1 MASNACI
8 QLVVKADERM
18 ELNVTNPCLEGVLE
32 AVHDFSQFKTVTV
45 NKEDTYCIGIRNCT
59 GLDGSYGIES
69 DAGIREL
76 VEEHHRV
83 MEAERLD
90 EALFCD
96 LVHVCLCRG
105 EGESDREKTE
115 EESGENETEQKSDS
129 EKTEQ
134 KSDSDETEQ
143 KSGEKKEEKE
153 TEQKSGEKKE
163 EKETEQKS
171 GEGKREE
178 KREEKETS
186 QKKDNHINTPSQQG
200 SVMWLELHTIS
211 PFIRLYPSIPF
222 KRDTK
227 RCSLFG
233 NTFDAVEEK
242 RGMLFSVL
250 RFENESASMN
260 GKRILVCV
268 DRKEERPVWK
278 HWIEELN
285 ERRVQSIPLLSPTK
299 DPEYPLPSSNQITI
313 TPLPAHPSITLQYYN
328 QPYRRI
334 KERVIVVRLTDCS
347 PFTIPIDSAR
357 TRAVRVRHKEEQA
370 MVLVETSVERGR
382 KVVTLSAPLQVI
394 NHTSSALH
402 CGFML
407 NDGEES
413 EELLPPQEALWAGL
427 RVMREG
433 SVFVAGVERKVIP
446 LQYVR
451 EKLGSGLLNIGTAA
465 QPFYVMVHEEV
476 ASVPVMHQPSQQV
489 LCYKLF
495 FSDVLSITNLLPEA
509 VEYRIINAE
518 GRVFACCALKSGEK
532 RTVSSLKFRR
542 EEGLRIS
549 VRVVRSDFEFS
560 DYEHSIFVTVR
571 WRSHS

>member
-1 MASNACI
+1 MQRLTAGTEGKPLASNACI

-45 NKEDTYCIGIRNCT
+45 NKQDTYCIGIRNCT

-96 LVHVCLCRG
+96 LVHVYVCEG
-105 EGESDREKTE
+105 EEESDREKTE
-115 EESGENETEQKSDS
+115 EESGENETEQKR
-129 EKTEQ
+129 
-134 KSDSDETEQ
+134 
-143 KSGEKKEEKE
+143 GEKR
-153 TEQKSGEKKE
+153 
-163 EKETEQKS
+163 

-186 QKKDNHINTPSQQG
+186 QKDNHIDTPSQQG

-260 GKRILVCV
+260 GKRVLVCV
-268 DRKEERPVWK
+268 DREEERPVWK

-299 DPEYPLPSSNQITI
+299 DSEYPLPSSNQIAI

-413 EELLPPQEALWAGL
+413 DELLPPQEALWAGL

-433 SVFVAGVERKVIP
+433 SVLVEGVERKVIP

-476 ASVPVMHQPSQQV
+476 VSVPVMHQPSQQV

-560 DYEHSIFVTVR
+560 DYEHSIFVAVL

>member
-1 MASNACI
+1 MQRLTAGTEGKPLASNACI

-96 LVHVCLCRG
+96 LVHVYVCEGEEESDREESEQKRG
-105 EGESDREKTE
+105 EGETE
-115 EESGENETEQKSDS
+115 EESGENETEQKR
-129 EKTEQ
+129 
-134 KSDSDETEQ
+134 
-143 KSGEKKEEKE
+143 
-153 TEQKSGEKKE
+153 GEKKE

-178 KREEKETS
+178 KREEKETT
-186 QKKDNHINTPSQQG
+186 QKDNHIDTPSQQG

-260 GKRILVCV
+260 GKRVLVCV
-268 DRKEERPVWK
+268 DREEERPVWK

-299 DPEYPLPSSNQITI
+299 DSEYPLPSSNQIAI

-357 TRAVRVRHKEEQA
+357 TRAVRVRHKGEQA

-433 SVFVAGVERKVIP
+433 SVLVEGVERKVIP

-476 ASVPVMHQPSQQV
+476 VSVPVMHQPSQQV

-560 DYEHSIFVTVR
+560 DYEHSIFVAVL

>member
-32 AVHDFSQFKTVTV
+32 AVHDFSQFNTVTV

-105 EGESDREKTE
+105 EGESDREESEQKRGEGETE
-115 EESGENETEQKSDS
+115 EESGENETEQKR
-129 EKTEQ
+129 
-134 KSDSDETEQ
+134 
-143 KSGEKKEEKE
+143 GEKR
-153 TEQKSGEKKE
+153 
-163 EKETEQKS
+163 

-299 DPEYPLPSSNQITI
+299 DPEHPLPSSNQITI

-413 EELLPPQEALWAGL
+413 DELLPPQEALWAGL

-433 SVFVAGVERKVIP
+433 SVLVEGVERKVIP

-476 ASVPVMHQPSQQV
+476 VSVPVMHQPSQQV

>member
-1 MASNACI
+1 MQRLTAGTEGKPLASNACI

-90 EALFCD
+90 EAFFCD
-96 LVHVCLCRG
+96 LVHVYVCEG
-105 EGESDREKTE
+105 EEESDREKTE

-129 EKTEQ
+129 EK
-134 KSDSDETEQ
+134 
-143 KSGEKKEEKE
+143 

-186 QKKDNHINTPSQQG
+186 QKKDNHIDTPSQQG
-200 SVMWLELHTIS
+200 SVMWLELHTIF

-260 GKRILVCV
+260 GKRVLVCV
-268 DRKEERPVWK
+268 DREEERPVWK

-299 DPEYPLPSSNQITI
+299 DSEYPLPSSNQIAI

-357 TRAVRVRHKEEQA
+357 TRAVRVRHKGEQA

-394 NHTSSALH
+394 NHTSSALR

-413 EELLPPQEALWAGL
+413 DELLPPQEALWAGL

-433 SVFVAGVERKVIP
+433 SVLVEGVERKVIP

-476 ASVPVMHQPSQQV
+476 VSVPVMHQPSQQV

-560 DYEHSIFVTVR
+560 DYEHSIFVAVL

>member
-1 MASNACI
+1 MQRLTAGTEGKPLASNACI

-18 ELNVTNPCLEGVLE
+18 ELNVTNPCLEGVLA

-96 LVHVCLCRG
+96 LVHVYVCEG
-105 EGESDREKTE
+105 EEESDRE
-115 EESGENETEQKSDS
+115 ESEQKRGEGETEQKSDS
-129 EKTEQ
+129 EK
-134 KSDSDETEQ
+134 
-143 KSGEKKEEKE
+143 

-178 KREEKETS
+178 KREEKETT
-186 QKKDNHINTPSQQG
+186 QKDNHIDTPSQQG

-433 SVFVAGVERKVIP
+433 SVLVEGVERKVIP

-476 ASVPVMHQPSQQV
+476 VSVPVMHQPSQQV

>member
-1 MASNACI
+1 MQRLTAGTEGKPLASNACI

-96 LVHVCLCRG
+96 LVHVYVCEG
-105 EGESDREKTE
+105 EEESDRE
-115 EESGENETEQKSDS
+115 ESEQKR
-129 EKTEQ
+129 
-134 KSDSDETEQ
+134 
-143 KSGEKKEEKE
+143 GEGE

-476 ASVPVMHQPSQQV
+476 VSVPVMHQPSQQV

>member
-1 MASNACI
+1 MQRLTAGTEGKPLASNACI

-18 ELNVTNPCLEGVLE
+18 ELNVTNPCLEGVLA

-96 LVHVCLCRG
+96 LVHVYVCEG
-105 EGESDREKTE
+105 EEESDRE
-115 EESGENETEQKSDS
+115 ESEQKRGEGETEQKSDS
-129 EKTEQ
+129 EK
-134 KSDSDETEQ
+134 
-143 KSGEKKEEKE
+143 

-178 KREEKETS
+178 KREEKETT
-186 QKKDNHINTPSQQG
+186 QKDNHIDTPSQQG

-382 KVVTLSAPLQVI
+382 KVVALSAPLQVI

-476 ASVPVMHQPSQQV
+476 VSVPVMHQPSQQV

>member
-1 MASNACI
+1 MQRLTAGTEGKPLASNACI

-105 EGESDREKTE
+105 EGESD
-115 EESGENETEQKSDS
+115 S
-129 EKTEQ
+129 EK
-134 KSDSDETEQ
+134 
-143 KSGEKKEEKE
+143 

-476 ASVPVMHQPSQQV
+476 VSVPVMHQPSQQV

>member
-1 MASNACI
+1 MQRLTAGTEGKPLASNACI

-134 KSDSDETEQ
+134 KS
-143 KSGEKKEEKE
+143 
-153 TEQKSGEKKE
+153 GEKKE

-186 QKKDNHINTPSQQG
+186 QKKDNHIDTPSQQG

-260 GKRILVCV
+260 GKRVLVCV
-268 DRKEERPVWK
+268 DREEERPVWK

-299 DPEYPLPSSNQITI
+299 DSEYPLPSSNQIAI

-357 TRAVRVRHKEEQA
+357 TRAVRVRHKGEQA

-394 NHTSSALH
+394 NHTSSALR

-413 EELLPPQEALWAGL
+413 DELLPPQEALWAGL

-433 SVFVAGVERKVIP
+433 SVLVEGVERKVIP

-476 ASVPVMHQPSQQV
+476 VSVPVMHQPSQQV

-560 DYEHSIFVTVR
+560 DYEHSIFVAVL

>member
-1 MASNACI
+1 MQRLTAGTEGKPLASNACI

-18 ELNVTNPCLEGVLE
+18 ELNVTNPCLDGVLE

-129 EKTEQ
+129 EEGEQ
-134 KSDSDETEQ
+134 E
-143 KSGEKKEEKE
+143 SGEKKEEKE
-153 TEQKSGEKKE
+153 TEE
-163 EKETEQKS
+163 ES

-186 QKKDNHINTPSQQG
+186 QKKDNHIDTPSQQG
-200 SVMWLELHTIS
+200 SVMWLELHTIF

-260 GKRILVCV
+260 GKRVLVCV
-268 DRKEERPVWK
+268 DREEERPVWK

-299 DPEYPLPSSNQITI
+299 DSEYPLPSSNQIAI

-357 TRAVRVRHKEEQA
+357 TRAVRVRHKGEQA

-394 NHTSSALH
+394 NHTSSALR

-413 EELLPPQEALWAGL
+413 DELLPPQEALWAGL
-427 RVMREG
+427 RVMRKG
-433 SVFVAGVERKVIP
+433 SVLVEGVERKVIP

-476 ASVPVMHQPSQQV
+476 VSVPVMHQPSQQV

-560 DYEHSIFVTVR
+560 DYEHSIFVAVL

>member
-1 MASNACI
+1 MQRLTAGTEGKPLASNACI

-96 LVHVCLCRG
+96 LVHVYVCEG
-105 EGESDREKTE
+105 EEESDREESEQKRGKGETE
-115 EESGENETEQKSDS
+115 EESGE
-129 EKTEQ
+129 
-134 KSDSDETEQ
+134 
-143 KSGEKKEEKE
+143 KKEEN
-153 TEQKSGEKKE
+153 
-163 EKETEQKS
+163 ETEQKS

-186 QKKDNHINTPSQQG
+186 QKDNHIDTPSQQG

-260 GKRILVCV
+260 GKRVLVCV
-268 DRKEERPVWK
+268 DREEERPVWK

-299 DPEYPLPSSNQITI
+299 DSEYPLPSSNQIAI

-413 EELLPPQEALWAGL
+413 DELLPPQEALWAGL

-433 SVFVAGVERKVIP
+433 SVLVEGVERKVIP

-476 ASVPVMHQPSQQV
+476 VSVPVMHQPSQQV

>member
-1 MASNACI
+1 MQRLTAGTEGKPLASNACI

-45 NKEDTYCIGIRNCT
+45 NKQDTYCIGIRNCT

-96 LVHVCLCRG
+96 LVHVYVCEG
-105 EGESDREKTE
+105 EEESDREKTE

-129 EKTEQ
+129 EK
-134 KSDSDETEQ
+134 
-143 KSGEKKEEKE
+143 

-178 KREEKETS
+178 KREEKETT
-186 QKKDNHINTPSQQG
+186 QKDNHIDTPSQQG

-260 GKRILVCV
+260 GKRVLVCV
-268 DRKEERPVWK
+268 DREEERPVWK

-299 DPEYPLPSSNQITI
+299 DSEYPLPSSNQIAI

-413 EELLPPQEALWAGL
+413 DELLPPQEALWAGL

-433 SVFVAGVERKVIP
+433 SVLVEGVERKVIP

-476 ASVPVMHQPSQQV
+476 VSVPVMHQPSQQV

-560 DYEHSIFVTVR
+560 DYEHSIFVAVL

>member
-96 LVHVCLCRG
+96 LVHVYVCEGEEESDREESEQKRG
-105 EGESDREKTE
+105 EGETE
-115 EESGENETEQKSDS
+115 EESGENETEQKR
-129 EKTEQ
+129 
-134 KSDSDETEQ
+134 
-143 KSGEKKEEKE
+143 GEKR
-153 TEQKSGEKKE
+153 
-163 EKETEQKS
+163 

-186 QKKDNHINTPSQQG
+186 QKDNHIDTPSQQG
-200 SVMWLELHTIS
+200 SVMWLELHIIS

-233 NTFDAVEEK
+233 NTVDAVEEK

-357 TRAVRVRHKEEQA
+357 TRAVRVRYKEEQA

-476 ASVPVMHQPSQQV
+476 VSVPVMHQPSQQV

-560 DYEHSIFVTVR
+560 DYEHSIFVAVL